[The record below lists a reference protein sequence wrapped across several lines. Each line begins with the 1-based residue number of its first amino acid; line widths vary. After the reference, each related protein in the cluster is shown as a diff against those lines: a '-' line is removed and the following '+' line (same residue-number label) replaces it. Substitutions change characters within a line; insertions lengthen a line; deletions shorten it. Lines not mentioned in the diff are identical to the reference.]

1 MISGFYRKEEVGGG
15 HSLPRKL
22 LQMCVEITCEIQ
34 WCFSIL
40 QPLNDF
46 KGWTVVQVVVLS
58 VPVSGFS
65 ERTVYMSLIKTWNL

>member
-15 HSLPRKL
+15 RKHSLPRKL

-34 WCFSIL
+34 WRFKIL

-58 VPVSGFS
+58 VFS
-65 ERTVYMSLIKTWNL
+65 DRTVYMSLIKTWNL